1 MILRYLEYSCIVV
14 IVVMVAYKEYYRKLG
29 FLFKNFMESMSG
41 VAIVVKHHYYI
52 GQRYHE
58 SAMVQISDFGHD
70 YISFGCYILCGGH
83 LHVH

>member
-1 MILRYLEYSCIVV
+1 
-14 IVVMVAYKEYYRKLG
+14 
-29 FLFKNFMESMSG
+29 MESMSG

-70 YISFGCYILCGGH
+70 YISFGCYNPLWWTSSCPLIITPGIGAMFIRDVTQGLPDTAPLRH
-83 LHVH
+83 ETHPR